1 MFSTDKTKKCGYTA
15 KACTQHDCMFFQQ
28 FRGQNP
34 QTGQEEDKWEC
45 VQVML
50 PILLLENSKQTRSI
64 SVAIDSSRDTMA
76 EIASQNIENRKMIQI
91 GE

>member
-1 MFSTDKTKKCGYTA
+1 MFNSDKTKKCGYTG
-15 KACTQHDCMFFQQ
+15 KPCTGHDCMFFQQ

-50 PILLLENSKQTRSI
+50 PVLLLENSRQTRSI
-64 SVAIDSSRDTMA
+64 AAATESTRNVMQEALEKRD
-76 EIASQNIENRKMIQI
+76 ELKRLE
-91 GE
+91 G